1 LEDSPNASFTYH
13 YEGESVKSTIDEDR
27 IKNYAL
33 RVGIGSNNKKW
44 KDGSLAGP
52 L

>member
-1 LEDSPNASFTYH
+1 LEDSPNARFTYH
-13 YEGESVKSTIDEDR
+13 YEGEYFKSTIDEYR

-44 KDGSLAGP
+44 KDGSLAES